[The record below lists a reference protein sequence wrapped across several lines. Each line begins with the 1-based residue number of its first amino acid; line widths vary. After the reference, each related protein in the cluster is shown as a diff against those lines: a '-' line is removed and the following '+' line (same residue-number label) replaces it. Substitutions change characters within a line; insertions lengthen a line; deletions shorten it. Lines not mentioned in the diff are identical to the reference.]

1 MKSNTGSEI
10 MENKNIRAVFSAA
23 LAILTNYLGIVTIP
37 IVILII
43 SMIVDYAT
51 GMAAAWCNAELSS
64 QKGIKGIVKK
74 VSYLAL
80 VLAAMMIDWLIY
92 CGLNQIG
99 ITMSYNV
106 FFAVLVAVWLIV
118 NELISILENLFRIG
132 VPIPNFLTKI
142 IQKIKVTV
150 EEEKP

>member
-1 MKSNTGSEI
+1 
-10 MENKNIRAVFSAA
+10 MENKGLQTIFAIA
-23 LAILTNYLGIVTIP
+23 LSVLTNYLGIVVIP
-37 IVILII
+37 IIVLII

-64 QKGIKGIVKK
+64 RKGAKGIVKK

-80 VLAAMMIDWLIY
+80 VVAAMAIDWLIY

-99 ITMSYNV
+99 INMSYSV

-118 NELISILENLFRIG
+118 NEIISILENLSRIG
-132 VPIPNFLTKI
+132 VPIPKFLTRI
-142 IQKIKVTV
+142 IEKIKVTV
-150 EEEKP
+150 EEEK